1 MKQIIEVGGIRTEA
15 FVLRAEE
22 PVSDIT
28 LVVVPGNPGAIEF
41 YVEFIT
47 ELFHLLEQR
56 YSIVGGHAPQQLNGD
71 AIYTLQD
78 QIRHK
83 IDYLD
88 SFGGKSRF
96 VLMGHSVGAYISL
109 QVTKRRPD
117 FPILKVI
124 NLFPTVRDLYQG
136 LPPPVKVIMRPGLRQ
151 LIGCIVHCIPTFVK
165 RAILSLA
172 RSNFDQSTRE
182 LVTGMLKYFLFVIVI
197 VINVLYMA
205 YLEAYE
211 ILDLDEDLLRHDE
224 HEVRP
229 TLLFLYGR
237 TDPYTPM
244 EFHDA
249 MKMLMPDGHVH
260 LAEEEVPHAFVLKH
274 SSPVA
279 RRVAHF
285 LEDILEHQQEVDDEE
300 ENKA

>member
-56 YSIVGGHAPQQLNGD
+56 YSIVGVGHAGHAPQQLNGD

-182 LVTGMLKYFLFVIVI
+182 LVTGMLNYTTIQ
-197 VINVLYMA
+197 NVLYMA